1 MKTLLLFFFGFCS
14 IMHAQQEDYLVHTP
28 TINHQGNQIAFSYQG
43 DIWTANKDGSN
54 LRRLTV
60 HEAYDG
66 NPFFTEDDAH
76 VVFQSNRFGNNDI
89 FVVSKNGGI
98 PERLTYASA
107 SDVITDVTATSVI
120 FNTRRDY
127 QQVEA
132 DQEIFEIPLKGGT
145 PERLL
150 NSLGFDATI
159 SPNGKLVAFTRGSCR
174 IAREEYQGSAN
185 RDIWLYDI
193 EKDVYTQIT
202 TFKGNDFYPA
212 WAGNNTIYF
221 QSAASGKYNVH
232 RALLNDD
239 HSLKTIEAV
248 TEFKDLGI
256 FSFHIGDNDKT
267 IILSQMDKLFLVDT
281 QTKALTPI
289 KLDLSSDYKFYPV
302 ENKTYTSDVQSIIPS
317 PNGAYSI
324 LNIRGELFLTENDK
338 EQKRTINVSN
348 SPYRDEN
355 AFWLND
361 ETIIFTSDRD
371 GVYNLYK
378 ITSSDP
384 KQKDIFFSLKH
395 KITQLTSS
403 KSKIDNPK
411 LSPDGKLLAYTVGRA
426 KLNVSK
432 ISNTGVLS
440 EEVTL
445 TDNGWSLP
453 DGVAWSPDSKWVAYG
468 IQDLEFNAEIYIQKV
483 DNSTPATNISMHPKA
498 DRGPIWSDDG
508 TKIGFASNR
517 SNSDFDVWFVWLQK
531 ENWEKTAL
539 DWKESTFKNSKKEE
553 ASKDEDKDKKNKKEE
568 AKDKEIAPIV
578 IDLDNIYER
587 QVQVT
592 RYSGGEFLQGIS
604 KDGETFYYTTG
615 NGTRTDIDVTSDLY
629 QIKWDGEDKKE
640 ITTGNTNPNSIF
652 FDTEKENIYY
662 TVKGKPLHLELDKK
676 SDKLKPESIS
686 FSAKMKINY
695 VEEGNQIF
703 DEAWSAIDNGF
714 YDPNFHGH
722 DWDLLKSQFKPLAMK
737 AATRDDFAFI
747 FNWMLGQINAS
758 HMGFRPG
765 EDREDLQRDRT
776 GQLGIEVSPLE
787 DGSVKVT
794 AITMRMPADKTKS
807 ALKIGSVITAVNGEK
822 LSPTTNFYRLLNG
835 TVDEKIYLTVKTP
848 KGGDSEVV
856 IRPSA
861 TNRAE
866 NYLTWVNERKRLTDV
881 YSKGELGYIHIQGMN
896 WPSFERFERELT
908 AAGYGK
914 KGIVIDVRY
923 NGGGW
928 TTDYLMAVLTVK
940 QHAYTIPR
948 GASENLSAE
957 HTKFKDTYPYS
968 ERLPLPAWTKPS
980 IALANERSYSNA
992 EIFAHAYKT
1001 LKIGTLVGQPTF
1013 GAVIS
1018 TGSQRLIDGS
1028 SVRMPRRG
1036 WYNKSTG
1043 VDMDFQPAIPDI
1055 IVANAPDGKAKKEDK
1070 QLETAVQELL
1080 KQIGSK

>member
-1 MKTLLLFFFGFCS
+1 MKTLLPILLSFCFAVN
-14 IMHAQQEDYLVHTP
+14 AQQEEPLVFNP
-28 TINHQGNQIAFSYQG
+28 AINHQGNQIAFTFQG

-54 LRRLTV
+54 SKRLTV

-66 NPFFTEDDAH
+66 NPFFTTDDSQ

-89 FVVSKNGGI
+89 FIVSKNGGI
-98 PERLTYASA
+98 PKRLTYSSA
-107 SDVITDVTATSVI
+107 NDVITDVTPTKII

-127 QQVEA
+127 VQVER
-132 DQEIFEIPLKGGT
+132 DSEIFEIPIKGGT
-145 PERLL
+145 PKRMM

-159 SPNGKLVAFTRGSCR
+159 SPDGKLVAFTRGSCR
-174 IAREEYQGSAN
+174 IEREEYQGSAN
-185 RDIWLYDI
+185 RDIWIYDI
-193 EKDVYTQIT
+193 EKDVYQQIT

-221 QSAASGKYNVH
+221 QSASSGKYNVH
-232 RALLNDD
+232 RALLNNDNTLD
-239 HSLKTIEAV
+239 KIEAV
-248 TEFKDLGI
+248 TEFKDFGI
-256 FSFHIGDNDKT
+256 FSFHIGNNDKT
-267 IILSQMDKLFLVDT
+267 IIVSQMDKLFLVDT
-281 QTKALTPI
+281 QSKVLTPI
-289 KLDLSSDYKFYPV
+289 QLNINSDYKFYPV
-302 ENKTYTSDVQSIIPS
+302 ENRTYTKDVRSVVPS
-317 PNGAYSI
+317 PNGLYSI

-338 EQKRTINVSN
+338 EQKRTINLSN

-378 ITSSDP
+378 ITSSDS
-384 KQKDIFFSLKH
+384 KQKNIFYSLKH
-395 KITQLTSS
+395 NITQLTTS
-403 KSKIDNPK
+403 KIKIDNPV
-411 LSPDGKLLAYTVGRA
+411 LSPDGKLLAYTVGKGR
-426 KLNVSK
+426 LNVSK
-432 ISNTGVLS
+432 ISNTGTLS
-440 EEVTL
+440 GEVTL
-445 TDNGWSLP
+445 NNNGWSLP
-453 DGVAWSPDSKWVAYG
+453 AGVSWSPDSKWVAYST
-468 IQDLEFNAEIYIQKV
+468 QDLEFNAEVFIQKV
-483 DNSTPATNISMHPKA
+483 DNSVPATNISMHPKA
-498 DRGPIWSDDG
+498 DRNPIWSDDG
-508 TKIGFASNR
+508 TKIGFTSNR
-517 SNSDFDVWFVWLQK
+517 NNSDFDVWFVWLQK
-531 ENWEKTAL
+531 ENWEKTPL
-539 DWKESTFKNSKKEE
+539 DWKETTSKDPKKETT
-553 ASKDEDKDKKNKKEE
+553 SKDKDKKGEKEV
-568 AKDKEIAPIV
+568 AKEKEITPIT
-578 IDLDNIYER
+578 IDLDKIYER

-604 KDGETFYYTTG
+604 NDGETFYYTTG
-615 NGTRTDIDVTSDLY
+615 NGTRTNIDVTSDLFK
-629 QIKWDGEDKKE
+629 IKWDGEDREE
-640 ITTGNTNPNSIF
+640 ITKGNANPNSIS
-652 FDTEKENIYY
+652 FDKKKEYVYY
-662 TVKGKPLHLELDKK
+662 TTSGKPKRNKLAKT
-676 SDKLKPESIS
+676 SDKPESIL
-686 FSAKMKINY
+686 FSAKMKIDF
-695 VEEGNQIF
+695 VKEGNQIF

-722 DWDLLKSQFKPLAMK
+722 DWDLLKSQFKPLAIK
-737 AATRDDFAFI
+737 ASTRDDFAFI

-758 HMGFRPG
+758 HMGFREG
-765 EDREDLQRDRT
+765 ENREDLQRDRT
-776 GQLGIEVSPLE
+776 GQLGIEVSPLQ

-794 AITMRMPADKTKS
+794 AITTDMPADKTKS
-807 ALKIGSVITAVNGEK
+807 LLEIGTVITAVNGEE
-822 LSPTTNFYRLLNG
+822 LSPTTNFYSLLNG
-835 TVDEKIYLTVKTP
+835 TVDEKIYLTIKTP

-861 TNRAE
+861 SNRAE
-866 NYLTWVNERKRLTDV
+866 NYLTWVNERKRLTEV

-928 TTDYLMAVLTVK
+928 TTDYLMAVLTVR

-948 GASENLSAE
+948 GASKNLSADRK
-957 HTKFKDTYPYS
+957 KFEDNYPYS

-1001 LKIGTLVGQPTF
+1001 LNIGTLVGQPTF

-1043 VDMDFQPAIPDI
+1043 LDMDFQPAIPDI
-1055 IVANAPDGKAKKEDK
+1055 IVANAPDYKAKKQDK
-1070 QLETAVQELL
+1070 QLETAVKELL
-1080 KQIGSK
+1080 RQINEK